1 MKVLKFG
8 GGCLKDAKSIK
19 KLPDILKEYDQNI
32 IIVISAFGKTTS
44 KLEELLEENPGSESD
59 FSSTLAYYRREVED
73 FFTTIMGSLN
83 FSKAS
88 IQKITSLYFSK
99 LKTSWRRHDCMEVGN
114 YVIGERPHKT
124 LNKGTMIMRDG
135 WIEEN
140 YSNIVSLGEYLSSHI
155 ISEYL
160 KNLKIVNN
168 LHNATLFIKTDSK
181 SRNAIVNWKETVLSH
196 RLFISNVSD
205 SREGIVNYNYGRII
219 TQGFIGCSESGLT
232 TLGKEGSD
240 YSAAI
245 LGNIFNAEKVIL
257 FKDVDG
263 VYSADPKKDKTVKL
277 YSKLTYDKAH
287 ELCNSGHKVIH
298 PKTIKPLKE
307 KNIPLIIKNFNNL
320 NKPGTMI
327 S

>member
-1 MKVLKFG
+1 MQVLKFG
-8 GGCLKDAKSIK
+8 GGCLKDEKSIK
-19 KLPDILKEYDQNI
+19 KLPDVLKEYDKNT
-32 IIVISAFGKTTS
+32 IIVISAFGKTTK
-44 KLEELLEENPGSESD
+44 KLEELLEEPLGSASH
-59 FSSTLAYYRREVED
+59 SSSLLACCRSEIED
-73 FFTTIMGSLN
+73 FFTRIMESLD

-88 IQKITSLYFSK
+88 IQKITSLYFPK
-99 LKTSWRRHDCMEVGN
+99 LKTSWRGHDYMKIGN
-114 YVIGERPHKT
+114 YVAGDRLHKT
-124 LNKGTMIMRDG
+124 INKRTMIMRDE
-135 WIEEN
+135 WMEEN

-160 KNLKIVNN
+160 KNLKIVNT
-168 LHNATLFIKTDSK
+168 LYDSTLFIKTDSK
-181 SRNAIVNWKETVLSH
+181 SRNAIVNWKKTVLSH

-219 TQGFIGCSESGLT
+219 TQGFIGCSASGLT

-245 LGNIFNAEKVIL
+245 LGNIFNAEQVIL

-277 YSKLTYDKAH
+277 YSKLTYDEAY
-287 ELCNSGHKVIH
+287 ELCNSGNKVIH

-320 NKPGTMI
+320 NKPGTI
-327 S
+327 IN